1 MKQFV
6 VYLFFCLCSISYGQ
20 TEKISRLQSFDNRP
34 IRYGFYLGLH
44 TKGYAIESSPDVI
57 LSSGAGFHLGV
68 LADLKASDFV
78 SFLTE
83 PGIISSTNS
92 LTFDGEKTEVPA
104 TYFHLPV
111 SIKLS
116 TRRLNNVRGFVIGG
130 VSYNYNFT
138 ANKNNNDNG
147 ANPRDFELKQHTLM
161 GEIGIGAS
169 FYFPYFKFSPSIRGI
184 YGFQNEFIGLGT
196 IAKANISELRTR
208 GVFLTLTFQ

>member
-1 MKQFV
+1 MKKLV
-6 VYLFFCLCSISYGQ
+6 VFLFFCICTLSYGQ
-20 TEKISRLQSFDNRP
+20 TEKVSQLQNFDKRP

-44 TKGYAIESSPDVI
+44 QKGYALEASNDVT
-57 LSSGAGFHLGV
+57 LSNGAGFHLGV
-68 LADLKASDFV
+68 LADLKVSDFV

-111 SIKLS
+111 SIKIS
-116 TRRLNNVRGFVIGG
+116 TRRLNNIRGFILGG

-138 ANKNNNDNG
+138 AKKNNNDNG
-147 ANPRDFELKQHTLM
+147 NNPRDFELKQHTLV
-161 GEIGIGAS
+161 GEVGIGAS
-169 FYFPYFKFSPSIRGI
+169 FYFPYFKFSPSIRGV
-184 YGFQNEFIGLGT
+184 YGFQNEYIGLGT
-196 IAKANISELRTR
+196 VAKDNVSELRTR